1 MTSLKTKVIAID
13 GPAASGKT
21 SVGKIIA
28 EKLKFNFLDTGIMYR
43 AITYAALNSSVD
55 FNQKM
60 TVSEFLDNVDLQIIF
75 HNFTDLKITLNNID
89 ISKSLHSLEIDQ
101 NVSYYSSFKEIRNFL
116 VQQQRQIA
124 NRDNIVMVGRDI
136 GSVVAPDSIKIFLT
150 ASVSERA
157 KRRHKELI
165 DSGVSAELDE
175 IESELERRDELDS
188 QRKESPLVIPGDA
201 TIVVSDG
208 MILEGVVSFILNNI
222 LARIL

>member
-222 LARIL
+222 LARKL

>member
-175 IESELERRDELDS
+175 IESELERRHELDS

-222 LARIL
+222 LARKL